1 MISEIHVTL
10 YDFINKCN
18 SLWFQKTMLGAGVN
32 VTLYDFRN
40 TCNSLW
46 FQRYMAAYNTM
57 HGAGVNV
64 TLYEYDAKHSFMDF
78 ENKDAYC
85 ESCATLA
92 RTRLF
97 EFMNTN
103 LE

>member
-1 MISEIHVTL
+1 
-10 YDFINKCN
+10 
-18 SLWFQKTMLGAGVN
+18 
-32 VTLYDFRN
+32 
-40 TCNSLW
+40 
-46 FQRYMAAYNTM
+46 MAAYNTM